1 MYSDNSAEAFLEFFP
16 LLELPLEIVSEHQ
29 REISPPSSCSQL
41 MSMSLE
47 SQNFRIG
54 KDLRDQL
61 DSNNYIIHQL
71 SELLRTQSFQ
81 DVCHQDTT
89 AVLKRDQQMYFTAKY
104 LQQCHMQ
111 NITQKSLPLS
121 TIWDQ
126 YRLSAIAFPQGFKIT
141 QPREWSSPIAGRQ
154 VRGYGDA
161 Q

>member
-16 LLELPLEIVSEHQ
+16 LLELPLEPVSEHQ
-29 REISPPSSCSQL
+29 KEISPPSLCSWL

-81 DVCHQDTT
+81 DVCH
-89 AVLKRDQQMYFTAKY
+89 
-104 LQQCHMQ
+104 
-111 NITQKSLPLS
+111 
-121 TIWDQ
+121 
-126 YRLSAIAFPQGFKIT
+126 
-141 QPREWSSPIAGRQ
+141 
-154 VRGYGDA
+154 
-161 Q
+161 